1 MLFFNNFTITISYF
15 PLRFKEQPSV
25 AASNLHRFHKSR
37 LFMTFSGYPIKQSLL
52 TIGQEVVSTTP
63 LRAFCLT
70 DNFFQLTAL
79 ACLVT

>member
-1 MLFFNNFTITISYF
+1 M
-15 PLRFKEQPSV
+15 

-63 LRAFCLT
+63 LSAFCLT
-70 DNFFQLTAL
+70 DNFSN
-79 ACLVT
+79 